1 VNMPKRLHKKAI
13 FFTFVAIILLSA
25 LVFSFSIYT
34 RYRMR
39 TRGLVIET
47 RVNTMNSFMRDIDKD
62 IIRGG
67 FISSHRSILAMVEYV
82 SANGVYIDN
91 VEDRFEEVFLNGTI
105 NRSPQALMSDT
116 TFNDWISRMQS
127 QGGKINL
134 ELDFNIKD
142 IVINHSDPWNIGI
155 YLDTEIYV
163 SDVTDIAVWNVTR
176 TIKTVVPIEGFEDP
190 VYAVNTDA
198 KVLNI
203 VNKTPF
209 TDFVTGNNDTSN
221 LQQHTSNS
229 YYVAW
234 STAPSFL
241 MRIEGNI
248 SASPYGIESLINLQ
262 KMIDQGI
269 EVEERSVVDHIYWSN
284 KSINSYHID
293 KMPSWF
299 MMDDENNPDE
309 NMTHLELYEVESLI
323 S

>member
-1 VNMPKRLHKKAI
+1 MRMCKNKRAI

-25 LVFSFSIYT
+25 LVFSFSIYS

-47 RVNTMNSFMRDIDKD
+47 RVNTMNSFMKDIDKD

-67 FISSHRSILAMVEYV
+67 FISSHRSILTMVEYV

-105 NRSPQALMSDT
+105 NSSAQALMSDT

-134 ELDFNIKD
+134 ELDFNINS
-142 IVINHSDPWNIGI
+142 ITINHSEPWRVDVYI
-155 YLDTEIYV
+155 DTNIYV
-163 SDVTDIAVWNVTR
+163 NDASDIAAWNVTR
-176 TIKTVVPIEGFEDP
+176 MIKTVVPIEGFEDP
-190 VYAVNTDA
+190 IYAINTNA

-221 LQQHTSNS
+221 LQSHTDNS

-234 STAPSFL
+234 SSAPSFL
-241 MRIEGNI
+241 MRIEGNL

-262 KMIDQGI
+262 KLIDRGI
-269 EVEERSVVDHIYWSN
+269 DVEERSVVDHVYWSN
-284 KSINSYHID
+284 KSVSSYNINN
-293 KMPSWF
+293 MPSWF

-309 NMTHLELYEVESLI
+309 NMTHLELYEVESLTT
-323 S
+323 